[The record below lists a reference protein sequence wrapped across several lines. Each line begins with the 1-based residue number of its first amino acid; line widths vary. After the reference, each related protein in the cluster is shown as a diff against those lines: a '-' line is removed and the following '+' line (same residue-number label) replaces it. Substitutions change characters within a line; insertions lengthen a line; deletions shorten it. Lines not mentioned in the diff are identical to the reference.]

1 MPLFQ
6 FLFEVS
12 LRAPLQARTALSQ
25 QQAAGQQLAPLCAA
39 WLQHGVN
46 TAAMGTSA
54 RQLRTAGL
62 RFSDPGRRIPDS
74 RPYRLTL
81 GHIDA
86 PPFPD

>member
-6 FLFEVS
+6 YLFEVS
-12 LRAPLQARTALSQ
+12 FQAPLQACYRAVPARGRSREHS
-25 QQAAGQQLAPLCAA
+25 AA

-54 RQLRTAGL
+54 RQLRTAPACGL
-62 RFSDPGRRIPDS
+62 ATQASALLNS
-74 RPYRLTL
+74 RPNRLAL
-81 GHIDA
+81 GHIAA